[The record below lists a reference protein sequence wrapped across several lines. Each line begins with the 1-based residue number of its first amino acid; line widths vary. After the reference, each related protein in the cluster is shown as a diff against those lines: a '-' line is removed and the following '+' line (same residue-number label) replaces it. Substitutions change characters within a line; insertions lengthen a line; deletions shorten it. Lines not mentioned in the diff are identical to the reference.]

1 LLQWQWSLLAKAL
14 DGIGA
19 AGAMKHGGDRPVVT
33 ATEAWCVVRR
43 RTSGAVTFNSL
54 AESFFFF

>member
-33 ATEAWCVVRR
+33 ATEASCVGARLVRLR
-43 RTSGAVTFNSL
+43 SILLPN
-54 AESFFFF
+54 FFF